1 MGTMFVLLV
10 LAFTMVFHRSTV
22 RGEMVDR
29 IVAIVN
35 DEIITLSELERFR
48 ETFYPEVPSKN
59 DWLSKEVD
67 LLKARRKALLV
78 LIDEKLI
85 DQEAERQEITIS
97 EKQVERTIDALREE
111 QKLTQ
116 GQLEMMLKAQDLT
129 YREYKTEVARKL
141 KRAKLIN
148 RAVKSKIEIKEEDL
162 ERYYQ
167 AHIHAYM
174 ADASIRISHVLLP
187 FSPNS
192 SSQRENE
199 VLSLAQEIRKR
210 AEGGHDLASLAR
222 EYAGRMPGI
231 RAGDLGYFKRGEM
244 ISALEDEAFG
254 LEIGEVGDPVR
265 TPEGIVLIRVTD
277 RKTSQ
282 PIPLERIKEKV
293 EMDYYTREVE
303 RQYQEWMNK
312 LREKAVIEMR
322 I

>member
-1 MGTMFVLLV
+1 MGRMFVLLV
-10 LAFTMVFHRSTV
+10 LAFTILFHRSTV
-22 RGEMVDR
+22 RGEIVDR

-48 ETFYPEVPSKN
+48 ETFYPEGPSKN
-59 DWLSKEVD
+59 DWLGKEVS
-67 LLKARRKALLV
+67 LLKARRRALLA

-85 DQEAERQEITIS
+85 EQEAERQEITIP
-97 EKQVERTIDALREE
+97 EERVERTVDALREE

-116 GQLEMMLKAQDLT
+116 GQLEMMLNAQGLT
-129 YREYKTEVARKL
+129 YGEYENEVARRL
-141 KRAKLIN
+141 KRVKLIN
-148 RAVKSKIEIKEEDL
+148 RAIKSKIEIKEEDL

-199 VLSLAQEIRKR
+199 VLSLAQKIKKS
-210 AEGGHDLASLAR
+210 AESGHDLGALAQ
-222 EYAGRMPGI
+222 EHAGTMPGI
-231 RAGDLGYFKRGEM
+231 RGGDLGYFKRGEM
-244 ISALEDEAFG
+244 IPALEDEAFS
-254 LEIGEVGDPVR
+254 LEIGEVGNPVR

-277 RKTSQ
+277 RKTTQ
-282 PIPLERIKEKV
+282 PIPLEEIREKV

-303 RQYQEWMNK
+303 RQYQEWINK